1 MRDVL
6 RVSSVCVCVCARV
19 RGRGRESVYGYMSIH
34 IERECVRVYERGRE
48 SVYERWGPGV
58 EYHFQE
64 I

>member
-19 RGRGRESVYGYMSIH
+19 RGRGTESAYGFMSIH
-34 IERECVRVYERGRE
+34 IERECVRIYERGRE
-48 SVYERWGPGV
+48 SVYERWGAGV